1 MVSVEKGRSHLIKIV
16 ITYLF
21 IVDELENVTQAWQA
35 GPETRTKTRTRKSF
49 FIGVAGRLVKSEK
62 EAEWL
67 EAEKVTEVQVNIH

>member
-35 GPETRTKTRTRKSF
+35 GPETRTKTRARKSF
-49 FIGVAGRLVKSEK
+49 L
-62 EAEWL
+62 
-67 EAEKVTEVQVNIH
+67 